1 MGFVSVLYNELA
13 STMPHRKPLNLASFH
28 MQRIINVVVR
38 LLSICSFGVLFA
50 VVLSG
55 CSAGTGN
62 SAPTPILNSTRTSLP
77 AAPPTTSPTAT
88 SPTATSR
95 FPATLI
101 ASPPTVTVNP
111 TGAPTV
117 GQVAIS
123 PVTSDGVITTIP
135 VHFAVIGDYGAGGQA
150 ELDVSKLV
158 KSWNPDFIITTGDN
172 NYPSGESSTID
183 ANIGQYYCNFIYPYM
198 GTYCT
203 GTLSNRFFPT
213 LGNHDWDTL
222 GAQPYLNYFI
232 LPNNERYYDFARG
245 PVHFFVI
252 DSDPREPD
260 GISSTSTQAAW
271 LHDRLSAATER
282 WKLVYMHH
290 PPYSSGPHGST
301 TELQWPYQQW
311 GASAVLAGH
320 DHDYERVVL
329 DGFPYFVDGLG
340 GAENIYSFGPPV
352 PGSVTRYNDDY
363 GAMLIDASDSSITF
377 SFYSGANILV
387 DTYAVSSATPT
398 P

>member
-1 MGFVSVLYNELA
+1 VSNRSAIGFVGTLYNKLA
-13 STMPHRKPLNLASFH
+13 SNMPHLKPLNLASFH
-28 MQRIINVVVR
+28 MQRIINVVAR
-38 LLSICSFGVLFA
+38 RFLIWLFGLSLA

-55 CSAGTGN
+55 CVDSAAGTSR
-62 SAPTPILNSTRTSLP
+62 SAPTPIQNSTRTSP
-77 AAPPTTSPTAT
+77 SIPPPTASSTATTTPAPSPTITINPVGT
-88 SPTATSR
+88 S
-95 FPATLI
+95 
-101 ASPPTVTVNP
+101 
-111 TGAPTV
+111 TV

-123 PVTSDGVITTIP
+123 PIAIDGVTTTIP

-158 KSWNPDFIITTGDN
+158 KSWNPDFIITAGDN

-183 ANIGQYYCNFIYPYM
+183 ANIGQYYCSFIYPYI

-203 GTLSNRFFPT
+203 ETLSNRFFPT

-222 GAQPYLNYFI
+222 GAQPYLNYFT

-260 GISSTSTQAAW
+260 GISSTSTQATW
-271 LHDRLSAATER
+271 LRDRLSAATEH

-290 PPYSSGPHGST
+290 PPYSSGPHGSA

-340 GAENIYSFGPPV
+340 GGENIYGFGQPV
-352 PGSVTRYNDDY
+352 PGSVIRYNDNY

-377 SFYSGANILV
+377 SFYSRTDVLI
-387 DTYAVSSATPT
+387 DTYAVSSTTPT